1 MITEKIYI
9 NRNNINKIRFKK
21 AGSYYPLDAIT
32 KIDLVIEE
40 LNLTITNSIADEYP
54 LKWEHDPEVEGLL
67 ELQIGTYESED
78 DPPIGLSEGT
88 FIGKLY
94 IYSTDYP
101 DGFFWA
107 KLELEVDY

>member
-1 MITEKIYI
+1 MITERIYI

-21 AGSYYPLDAIT
+21 DGSYYPLDAIT

-40 LNLTITNSIADEYP
+40 LGITITDSTSDAYP

-67 ELQIGTYESED
+67 ELQIGKTANLE
-78 DPPIGLSEGT
+78 EGI

-94 IYSTDYP
+94 IYSGDYP
-101 DGFFWA
+101 DGFFWT
-107 KLELEVDY
+107 KIELEVDT